1 MTEKKW
7 NPRDWSQQPTS
18 IYPDYKSTSLRN
30 PKSPLIKIDL
40 PENMKGPS
48 FMKSELRDLDADLT
62 KNAKKSHDPIGERI
76 VVIGQVKDEYDRPV
90 RNCLI
95 EIWQANSA
103 GRYIHREELHD
114 APLDPNFHGAGMTL
128 TDDNGFYKFTTIKPG
143 AYPWGNH
150 KNAWRPAH
158 IHFSLIGR
166 GFVDRLITQMYFE
179 GDPLFAYDPIFNSIP
194 DKKSRSRLIAKFS
207 IEKTIPEF
215 AHAYVFDIVLRG
227 KEATPMESN

>member
-7 NPRDWSQQPTS
+7 NPRDWSQQPMS

-62 KNAKKSHDPIGERI
+62 KNAKNSHEPIGERI

-95 EIWQANSA
+95 EIWQANC
-103 GRYIHREELHD
+103 G
-114 APLDPNFHGAGMTL
+114 T
-128 TDDNGFYKFTTIKPG
+128 
-143 AYPWGNH
+143 
-150 KNAWRPAH
+150 
-158 IHFSLIGR
+158 
-166 GFVDRLITQMYFE
+166 VE
-179 GDPLFAYDPIFNSIP
+179 GI
-194 DKKSRSRLIAKFS
+194 SRSWWDQDKDHSHNRRRVCLQ
-207 IEKTIPEF
+207 
-215 AHAYVFDIVLRG
+215 VLFKQG
-227 KEATPMESN
+227 SQSSD